1 MFALSIS
8 KLGIPN
14 HSIAFVIHLVATL
27 IWIPACGQPETV
39 QTQGDPSFRITPVKP
54 LEELRS
60 EALES
65 TPPNESGDFLKPD
78 LVELSTLDPAIQ
90 FDIRYATDNNFLGVP
105 FYKYPRA
112 YLQRPAAQALL
123 NVHHE
128 LRDKDLG
135 LLIYDAYRPWFV
147 TKMFWDATPARYKD
161 YVANPENGSRHN
173 RGAAVDLT
181 LYDLKTGKPLVMPSG
196 YDEFLE
202 KAHPDYSGGTPEQ
215 RENRD
220 LLREVMES
228 HGFTV
233 YPYEWWHFDFQGWE
247 QYPIL
252 NLTFSELEE

>member
-1 MFALSIS
+1 MSIS

-14 HSIAFVIHLVATL
+14 HSIAFVIYLVATL

-65 TPPNESGDFLKPD
+65 TPPRETGDFLEPD

-123 NVHHE
+123 NAHHE

-147 TKMFWDATPARYKD
+147 TKMFWDATPAQYKN
-161 YVANPENGSRHN
+161 YVANPEDGSRHN

-202 KAHPDYSGGTPEQ
+202 KAHPDYSGGTPGQ

-220 LLREVMES
+220 LLRKVMES